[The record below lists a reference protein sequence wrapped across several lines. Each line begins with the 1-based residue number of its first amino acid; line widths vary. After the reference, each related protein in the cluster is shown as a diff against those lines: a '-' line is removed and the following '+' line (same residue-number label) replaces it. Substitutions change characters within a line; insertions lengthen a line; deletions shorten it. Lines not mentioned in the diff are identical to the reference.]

1 MDEIGAVQI
10 LERFRNLIDDVLLVL
25 LLQDV
30 LANDAVQI
38 DLHVLED
45 EVDVSIVLSSD
56 DVVQF
61 DYVIVLELL

>member
-1 MDEIGAVQI
+1 M
-10 LERFRNLIDDVLLVL
+10 L